1 MRGKPETNVREE
13 TGLALSMLDWRKYR
27 VTVMW
32 FQFLGFLTMDVLR
45 KVENRRLYKN
55 HKVGI
60 VIPVSTRCM
69 GSDIK
74 FRLTR
79 DVIREQERSGI
90 CGIH

>member
-1 MRGKPETNVREE
+1 
-13 TGLALSMLDWRKYR
+13 MLDGRKYR

-45 KVENRRLYKN
+45 KVENRCLYKN

-60 VIPVSTRCM
+60 VIPVSTRCI

-74 FRLTR
+74 LRLTR
-79 DVIREQERSGI
+79 DVIHKREQSGI
-90 CGIH
+90 RGID